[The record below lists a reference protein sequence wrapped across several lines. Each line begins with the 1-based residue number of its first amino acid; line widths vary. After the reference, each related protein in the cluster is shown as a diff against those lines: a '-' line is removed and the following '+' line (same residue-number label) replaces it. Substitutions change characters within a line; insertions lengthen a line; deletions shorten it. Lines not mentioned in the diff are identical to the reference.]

1 MKKTMIS
8 LLIFCLLITLNSCS
22 PSAVK
27 NEQTSTPN
35 VTATVTI
42 PTSVATDDQ
51 TTGIISLSKSDQVEV
66 EGALERGLVNQEM
79 LDDLLRPITRG
90 EMATITKNCVI
101 YLGKEPD
108 ANLLSLSNS
117 KDTQGITRDAAS
129 VIISDAM
136 LESLGI
142 EQTNGTP
149 QEYDHGKASIEDS
162 KDPNKYYSWVVGQF
176 DLTSGLP
183 VMELDG
189 NFSFRSNEKMTVLD
203 AVKAVWRL
211 SNSIMPESDYVEI
224 DSLTEQLT
232 FSDDLITQAKSMPEL
247 DPKNLH
253 FHGID
258 IGNKSSDE
266 GSPYGSPSMFVEPDV
281 MLIKDIGFNFIRVP
295 LSYKLI
301 VNPDVP
307 TQINLVH
314 LKNIDQLVA
323 WGMKYKIHICLS
335 LFLWD
340 GDQYSTVAPS
350 FWNML
355 ANRYINVP
363 DSVLSFNIL
372 NEPYSIENQ
381 NALISLYDNT
391 INIIRSYSP
400 NRLIFVDSLKNDD
413 ESYYQMNSGWYPL
426 DEMVG
431 KNVVLAYH
439 SYDPETVLGT
449 LGGYPP
455 QDSWP
460 FPFVNDKLASVANG
474 GSPIIINGNF
484 QKGTKINVNVSYV
497 GGRSSLLIKLD
508 GTDIYQASL
517 DKIASKNAG
526 IDNEVELTSGGEK
539 IEIFAVGDWI
549 KIASITLVYNQPS
562 TTPVPYFGNDW
573 VPESYSSNKIT
584 NIITSRVDAEGF
596 RHNEIVVNQD
606 GTYKTVGDGMLQ
618 YDKQYFEEKIGI
630 WKNFSENNN
639 VGVMLQELTMYSQHP
654 TQNLY
659 LGLLDD
665 YLTVM
670 DENGLS
676 WSTWDWERLI
686 QTHHNYNESNTTW
699 IKMGVHYVNKELL
712 QVLQKHLR

>member
-1 MKKTMIS
+1 MMP
-8 LLIFCLLITLNSCS
+8 LFLFCLFLLNSCS
-22 PSAVK
+22 PSIK
-27 NEQTSTPN
+27 KDEQTSIPSI
-35 VTATVTI
+35 TATVTA
-42 PTSVATDDQ
+42 PVLVATNDQ
-51 TTGIISLSKSDQVEV
+51 TTGVISLSESDRVEV

-79 LDDLLRPITRG
+79 LDDLSRSITRG

-101 YLGKEPD
+101 YLGKKPD
-108 ANLLSLSNS
+108 ANLLSQSHN
-117 KDTQGITRDAAS
+117 KETQGITRDTAS

-149 QEYDHGKASIEDS
+149 QEYDHGKASVEDA

-232 FSDDLITQAKSMPEL
+232 FSEDLITQAKSLPEL
-247 DPKNLH
+247 KPQNLH
-253 FHGID
+253 FYGINLR
-258 IGNKSSDE
+258 NKSQDE
-266 GSPYGSPSMFVEPDV
+266 GSPYGSPPMFVEPDV
-281 MLIKDIGFNFIRVP
+281 MLIKDMGFNFIRAA

-301 VNPDVP
+301 TNPDDP
-307 TQINLVH
+307 SQINLVH
-314 LKNIDQLVA
+314 LNNIDQLVA
-323 WGMKYKIHICLS
+323 WGMKYKVHISLS

-340 GDQYSTVAPS
+340 GDQYSTAVPS

-355 ANRYINVP
+355 ANRYVNVP

-391 INIIRSYSP
+391 IDIIRSYSP
-400 NRLIFVDSLKNDD
+400 NRLIFVDSLKNND

-431 KNVVLAYH
+431 KNVVLTYH
-439 SYDPETVLGT
+439 YYDPETVLGI
-449 LGGYPP
+449 LGGYPA

-460 FPFVNDKLASVANG
+460 FPFVNDKLAPVTDG
-474 GSPIIINGNF
+474 GSPIVINGDF
-484 QKGTKINVNVSYV
+484 QQGTKINVNVSFV

-508 GTDIYQASL
+508 GTDIYQTSL
-517 DKIASKNAG
+517 DQIAGDDIG
-526 IDNEVELTSGGEK
+526 IDNEVELTSDGKK
-539 IEIFAVGDWI
+539 IEIFAVGAWLKVD
-549 KIASITLVYNQPS
+549 SITLVYNQPA
-562 TTPVPYFGNDW
+562 TTPVPYYIGNEW
-573 VPESYSSNKIT
+573 VPAFYSNNKIT

-596 RHNEIVVNQD
+596 RHTDIVINQD

-630 WKNFSENNN
+630 WKNFSEKNH
-639 VGVMLQELTMYSQHP
+639 VGVMLQEMTMYSQHP

-676 WSTWDWERLI
+676 WSTWDWERLV
-686 QTHHNYNESNTTW
+686 QTFHNYNESNTTW
-699 IKMGVHYVNKELL
+699 IKMGTHYVNKELL
-712 QVLQKHLR
+712 QVLQKHLK